1 MTTKEVSVSQ
11 MASAVM
17 WWMSY
22 TSAIGR
28 DYVLSEGA
36 IKFPVSEYL
45 ERSDAVKIKL
55 EHGHPKF
62 SRKRL
67 DLLFKKSVN
76 ENTAIEFK
84 YIKNGSTRTQDEKQ
98 RIFNDLMRLYILDSD
113 HKGLFLICGNQSDF
127 VKDFQSI
134 LSKPKAADDQVYILP
149 RDNSSLPT
157 RIQPEGFYSKWFS
170 FDANNPEREIDLNT
184 TEEEYKDI
192 YDLFF
197 KEYSDPHKT
206 KTKTDLRRPNKIK
219 TKLEFLSGHIQQP
232 TGLFQPAKIGIWEV
246 LKT

>member
-45 ERSDAVKIKL
+45 ERSDTVKIKL

-76 ENTAIEFK
+76 ESTAIEFK

-98 RIFNDLMRLYILDSD
+98 RIFNDLMRLYTLDID

-134 LSKPKAADDQVYILP
+134 LAKPKTADDQVYILP
-149 RDNSSLPT
+149 RYYSALPT
-157 RIQPEGFYSKWFS
+157 TIQSEGFYTKWFS
-170 FDANNPEREIDLNT
+170 FDANNPEKEIDLTT
-184 TEEEYKDI
+184 TEQEYKDI
-192 YDLFF
+192 YDMFF
-197 KEYSDPHKT
+197 KEYSGPHKA
-206 KTKTDLRRPNKIK
+206 KTHTELVRPDKIK
-219 TKLEFLSGHIQQP
+219 TRLEFLSGHLQQL

-246 LKT
+246 LRT